1 VDNMPIE
8 PTELDERRLR
18 MELMRADIEN
28 KQADTRYKRRL
39 ADWEPWKAMAVA
51 AGAGATLTLA
61 IIAVL
66 SWFK

>member
-1 VDNMPIE
+1 MAIE

-18 MELMRADIEN
+18 MRLMEADIEN

-66 SWFK
+66 AWFK

>member
-1 VDNMPIE
+1 MPND

-39 ADWEPWKAMAVA
+39 ADWEPWKAMAIA
-51 AGAGATLTLA
+51 AGAGATFTLA

-66 SWFK
+66 TWLK